1 MSLEAII
8 TLTVFALMIV
18 GIIVCATTLHHRCKS
33 TLGHGLPLFAVVG
46 FVLIILQIGALG
58 AMVIYSHIS
67 HIPSGTC
74 SVADTELAYSPGS
87 IDPTDVTVDGKTAS
101 VDVIQVD
108 TSLKELDQIDKRYW
122 QFAIP
127 VNPI

>member
-18 GIIVCATTLHHRCKS
+18 GVIVCATTLHHRCKS
-33 TLGHGLPLFAVVG
+33 TLGHGLPLFA
-46 FVLIILQIGALG
+46 
-58 AMVIYSHIS
+58 
-67 HIPSGTC
+67 
-74 SVADTELAYSPGS
+74 
-87 IDPTDVTVDGKTAS
+87 